1 MNKSE
6 PAFKFHN
13 ENSSFWYQKS
23 VGLYASASLI
33 AEARQN
39 CEDKEFLESLE
50 LKGDY
55 SVSIGCEYPY
65 LMLMGL
71 SFEVILKAICIETSS
86 EFSQVK
92 HDLQAVAKSAD
103 VQLSNIEATQLR
115 LLSDFVLWEGRYPVA
130 KKPPQTMQHWNST
143 RKELWKTE
151 KILGFEITERSDIFE
166 HESLKSLWLKLQAHY
181 WQKRTLQSA

>member
-6 PAFKFHN
+6 ALFKFHN

-23 VGLYASASLI
+23 VDLYASASLI
-33 AEARQN
+33 AEARQSRD
-39 CEDKEFLESLE
+39 DKRFLESLG

-55 SVSIGCEYPY
+55 SVNIGCEHPY

-71 SFEVILKAICIETSS
+71 SFEVILKAICLEKNE
-86 EFSQVK
+86 EFLQSK
-92 HDLQAVAKSAD
+92 HDLQEVAKSAG
-103 VQLSNIEATQLR
+103 VQMSKKETTQLR

-130 KKPPQTMQHWNST
+130 KKHFQTAQHWNST

-151 KILGFEITERSDIFE
+151 NILGFEVTGRTDIFE
-166 HESLKSLWLKLQAHY
+166 HAALKSLWLKFQAYY
-181 WQKRTLQSA
+181 WEKRT

>member
-6 PAFKFHN
+6 AAFKFHN

-23 VGLYASASLI
+23 VALYASASLI

-39 CEDKEFLESLE
+39 REDKEFLESLE

-55 SVSIGCEYPY
+55 SVSIGCEHPY

-86 EFSQVK
+86 KFLQVE
-92 HDLQAVAKSAD
+92 HDLQKVAKSAGI
-103 VQLSNIEATQLR
+103 QLSNKEATQLR
-115 LLSDFVLWEGRYPVA
+115 LLSDFVLWDGRYPVA
-130 KKPPQTMQHWNST
+130 KKPSQMKQHWNST
-143 RKELWKTE
+143 RKKLWKTE
-151 KILGFEITERSDIFE
+151 KILGFEVTSRTDIFE
-166 HESLKSLWLKLQAHY
+166 HETLKSLWIKLQAHY
-181 WQKRTLQSA
+181 WQKRT

>member
-6 PAFKFHN
+6 AAFQFHN

-33 AEARQN
+33 AEARQSR
-39 CEDKEFLESLE
+39 EDKRFIESLE

-55 SVSIGCEYPY
+55 SINIGCEHPY

-71 SFEVILKAICIETSS
+71 SFEVILKAICIEINA

-92 HDLQAVAKSAD
+92 HDLQEVAKSAG
-103 VQLSNIEATQLR
+103 VQLSRKETTQLR

-130 KKPPQTMQHWNST
+130 KKHSQTTQHWNAT

-151 KILGFEITERSDIFE
+151 NILGFEVTGRTDIFE
-166 HESLKSLWLKLQAHY
+166 HATLKSLWLKLQAHY
-181 WQKRTLQSA
+181 WDKRT

>member
-6 PAFKFHN
+6 AVFNFHN
-13 ENSSFWYQKS
+13 ENSSCWYQKS
-23 VGLYASASLI
+23 VDLYASASLI
-33 AEARQN
+33 AEARQSR
-39 CEDKEFLESLE
+39 EDKTFLESLE

-55 SVSIGCEYPY
+55 SVSIGCEHPY

-92 HDLQAVAKSAD
+92 HDLQEVAKSAG
-103 VQLSNIEATQLR
+103 VQLSKKEITQLR

-130 KKPPQTMQHWNST
+130 KRPSQTMQHWNST

-151 KILGFEITERSDIFE
+151 NILGFEVTGRTDIFE
-166 HESLKSLWLKLQAHY
+166 HETLKSLWLKLQAHY
-181 WQKRTLQSA
+181 WQKRT

>member
-6 PAFKFHN
+6 AVFKFHS

-23 VGLYASASLI
+23 VDLYASASLI
-33 AEARQN
+33 AEARQSR
-39 CEDKEFLESLE
+39 EDKAFLKSLE

-55 SVSIGCEYPY
+55 SVSIGCEHPY

-71 SFEVILKAICIETSS
+71 SFEVILKAICIKTNS

-92 HDLQAVAKSAD
+92 HDLQEVAKSAG
-103 VQLSNIEATQLR
+103 VHLSKKETTQLR

-130 KKPPQTMQHWNST
+130 KKPSQTMQHWNST

-151 KILGFEITERSDIFE
+151 KILGFEVTGRTDIFE
-166 HESLKSLWLKLQAHY
+166 HETLKSLWIKLQDHY
-181 WQKRTLQSA
+181 WQKRT